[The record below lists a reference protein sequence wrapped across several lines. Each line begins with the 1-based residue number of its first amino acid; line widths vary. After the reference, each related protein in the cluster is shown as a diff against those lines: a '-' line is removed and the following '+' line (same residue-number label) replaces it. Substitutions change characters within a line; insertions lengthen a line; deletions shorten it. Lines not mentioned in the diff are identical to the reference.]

1 MGTFDFTYEASD
13 LDLGN
18 YCLSGDWAL
27 KLSTDDDGF
36 SFKLID
42 AESCLKGVSKA
53 GFASVQEWVECDT
66 SPRARGSK
74 DRSLVRQAYEDA
86 LVERRVD
93 RSADRAAWT
102 HQFLPAAE

>member
-53 GFASVQEWVECDT
+53 GFASVQEWVDFDIA
-66 SPRARGSK
+66 PRPRGVAH
-74 DRSLVRQAYEDA
+74 RSIIRQAYEDA
-86 LVERRVD
+86 VIERRAD
-93 RSADRAAWT
+93 RSAERTAWS